1 MAETELK
8 YSGIGGQAV
17 MEGIMMR
24 NGEKYAIAV
33 RKPDKDIALEVRPCG
48 SRNGLVWTRIPIV
61 RGVVNFVDSLVSGI
75 SCLMFSASFFIEDED
90 DDKKKKEAKKNLSAE
105 ELKAVEAKEKKQ
117 ENLLMAGTLILAIG
131 LAVLLFMV
139 LPYFLSSLLGNVIK
153 DTFLLTLIES
163 LIRVAVFII
172 YLWWISRLKD
182 IQRTFMYHG
191 AEHKCINCVEHGME
205 LNVENVMK
213 SSRMHKRCGTSFL
226 FYVIIIS
233 VIVLML
239 IQVES
244 HSMRIV
250 VRLVTIPL
258 IAGIAY
264 EFIRLAGRSDNAFV
278 RAVSKPGMALQK
290 LTTREPT
297 EDMAE
302 VAITAVEAV
311 FDWRQFLR
319 DNYGLDIPDPVETD
333 EDTTENEADAAEM
346 KADITESEAD
356 AADMEADITE
366 SEADAAVA
374 EDDTA
379 ECANSGTETEDPEST
394 NDEPETDKPEGMNDE
409 PETDKP
415 EGMNDEPETEQ

>member
-1 MAETELK
+1 MEELK

-24 NGEKYAIAV
+24 NGDKYAIAV

-48 SRNGLVWTRIPIV
+48 SRTGVAWTKIPIV

-75 SCLMFSASFFIEDED
+75 SCLMYSASFFMEDEEEE
-90 DDKKKKEAKKNLSAE
+90 KKKKEERKNLSAD
-105 ELKAVEAKEKKQ
+105 ELKAAEDKEKKQ
-117 ENLLMAGTLILAIG
+117 ENLFMFGTLVLAIG
-131 LAVLLFMV
+131 LAIVLFMV
-139 LPYFLSSLLGNVIK
+139 IPYGLSALLGNVIK
-153 DTFLLTLIES
+153 DTFLLTLFES
-163 LIRVAVFII
+163 ILRVVVFII
-172 YLWWISRLKD
+172 YLVWISRLKD

-233 VIVLML
+233 VIILML

-244 HSMRIV
+244 HAMRIV
-250 VRLVTIPL
+250 VRIITIPL

-264 EFIRLAGRSDNAFV
+264 EFIRWAGRSDNIFV
-278 RAVSKPGMALQK
+278 RAVSKPGMALQR

-302 VAITAVEAV
+302 VAIKAVEAV
-311 FDWRQFLR
+311 FDWRKFLK
-319 DNYGLDIPDPVETD
+319 DNYGKDVPYPDKDTQTD
-333 EDTTENEADAAEM
+333 QTPATEEQAAAANE
-346 KADITESEAD
+346 
-356 AADMEADITE
+356 
-366 SEADAAVA
+366 
-374 EDDTA
+374 
-379 ECANSGTETEDPEST
+379 
-394 NDEPETDKPEGMNDE
+394 
-409 PETDKP
+409 
-415 EGMNDEPETEQ
+415 